1 MWYNKDTE
9 REVINMN
16 AIIFFALMTVIN
28 VTLSTI
34 RSLCTIKGGKWLS
47 ATTNA
52 VCYGFYPL
60 IVMLT
65 AKGTVGI
72 IINMVITAVANF
84 VCVWLIKLV
93 EEKAR
98 KDKMWLVKITI
109 PKVNAE
115 KAKYWLKTWEI
126 PYSYV
131 DIEKYVVFDTYCAT
145 QKDTELAVKVCDM
158 FNGKKFATES
168 KI

>member
-1 MWYNKDTE
+1 
-9 REVINMN
+9 MN
-16 AIIFFALMTVIN
+16 AIIIFIIATIVN

-34 RSLCTIKGGKWLS
+34 RALCTIKGGKWLS

-65 AKGTVGI
+65 AKGTVDI
-72 IINMVITAVANF
+72 LINMLITAVVNF
-84 VCVWLIKLV
+84 VCVWIIKLI

-98 KDKMWLVKITI
+98 KDKLWKFECTI
-109 PKVNAE
+109 L
-115 KAKYWLKTWEI
+115 KYELPRLQELLKLGFYDI
-126 PYSYV
+126 PYNYI
-131 DIEKYVVFDTYCAT
+131 DIDKYYIVNFYCAT
-145 QKDTELAVKVCDM
+145 QQQSAEIKSLFEQCNFEVKY
-158 FNGKKFATES
+158 FISES

>member
-1 MWYNKDTE
+1 
-9 REVINMN
+9 MN

-47 ATTNA
+47 AITNA

-72 IINMVITAVANF
+72 IVNMCITAIANF
-84 VCVWLIKLV
+84 VCVWVIKLV

-98 KDKMWLVKITI
+98 KDKMWKVELAIPNNLVGNAIEELKNYKI
-109 PKVNAE
+109 PFN
-115 KAKYWLKTWEI
+115 Y
-126 PYSYV
+126 
-131 DIEKYVVFDTYCAT
+131 IEVGSWTMFNCYCMH
-145 QKDTELAVKVCDM
+145 QKDTDNAISLSKDLL
-158 FNGKKFATES
+158 GKYSAYES

>member
-1 MWYNKDTE
+1 
-9 REVINMN
+9 MN

-47 ATTNA
+47 AITNA

-65 AKGTVGI
+65 AKGTVTI
-72 IINMVITAVANF
+72 WVNMIITAVANF

-98 KDKMWLVKITI
+98 KDKLWKVEIAI
-109 PKVNAE
+109 PK
-115 KAKYWLKTWEI
+115 KYTGPLHFDLQNVPHNYTEVGAWTMFNCYCI
-126 PYSYV
+126 DQSTTSYV
-131 DIEKYVVFDTYCAT
+131 TQFAKKY
-145 QKDTELAVKVCDM
+145 
-158 FNGKKFATES
+158 NGKISAYES
-168 KI
+168 KSFI

>member
-1 MWYNKDTE
+1 
-9 REVINMN
+9 MN

-47 ATTNA
+47 AITNA

-65 AKGTVGI
+65 AKDTVTI
-72 IINMVITAVANF
+72 WVNMIITAVANF

-98 KDKMWLVKITI
+98 KDKMWKIEVAI
-109 PKVNAE
+109 PNKYGNALHFDLRGLPHN
-115 KAKYWLKTWEI
+115 Y
-126 PYSYV
+126 
-131 DIEKYVVFDTYCAT
+131 IEVGSWT
-145 QKDTELAVKVCDM
+145 M
-158 FNGKKFATES
+158 FNCYCMTQADTKMVVDLAKQYEGKISAYES
-168 KI
+168 KSLI